1 MNLYR
6 KILGKTLVVIAL
18 LACTS
23 FCNEKATND
32 PSALALLG
40 FTLNLSTIS
49 GTLTDGA
56 GAPIPNAS
64 LELATESSV
73 RISGSSRS
81 LATTSE
87 TGVWQLSLG
96 SGSYE
101 IHVKDVNGK
110 LLGTFKISSSENQE
124 PSIEDISHLTD
135 TIFLV
140 SLSGSRDVGSKFEI
154 LSPLDGSIVKTYDLP
169 LNIKTADNLSC
180 HVLQNNSEKENFNV
194 GKGEKTSLVSIKPV
208 LGANK
213 IQIHCTN
220 SAGMSAKKTIL
231 TYFGNRIT
239 AGGSHSGYVVN
250 GNLYT
255 WGRNNYG
262 QLGSGTS
269 TGDLTNP
276 TITKLSTISQVVSIG
291 FNQNNSLAITEDGS
305 VWTWGANSS
314 GQLGMGNTGDVQAAA
329 ADPGPRNPPRKVP
342 GISGAVM
349 GTYGYDHAVVLK
361 SDGSV
366 VTFGSNSVGQLGN
379 GSGGAGTY
387 SANPVAVTGLPNDI
401 IQVIAG
407 SEHTAA
413 LSKSGDV
420 YVWGRDQ
427 YGNLGDG
434 TLGTASEVNS
444 TPKKVSSLSGI
455 VHIANGRDHILALK
469 NDGTVYAWGLAASGQ
484 LGIGGSGSPSPVPT
498 PTLVTGL
505 YQVVSVWAN
514 GTQSFAILSDGTVK
528 GWGANSS
535 GNLGTGLTTPAK
547 LYTPGDIVVGV
558 KDIQY
563 FGCGALHNFAILK
576 SGSLYGWGWNFKGSI
591 GRSDLQETW
600 AATTPIFL
608 TIPN

>member
-1 MNLYR
+1 MNPNR
-6 KILGKTLVVIAL
+6 KNRGKSLVVLAL
-18 LACTS
+18 LVAVS
-23 FCNEKATND
+23 FCKAKENED

-40 FTLNLSTIS
+40 FSLNLSTIS
-49 GTLTDGA
+49 GSLTDGA
-56 GAPIPNAS
+56 GSPIPNAS
-64 LELATESSV
+64 LELAMQGSV
-73 RISGSSRS
+73 KTSGDSRS
-81 LATTSE
+81 LATTTE
-87 TGVWQLSLG
+87 TGSWQLSLG
-96 SGSYE
+96 SGSYL
-101 IHVKDVNGK
+101 IHVKDANGK
-110 LLGTFKISSSENQE
+110 LLGTFKISSSENLE
-124 PSIEDISHLTD
+124 PSIEDISHLSD

-140 SLSGSRDVGSKFEI
+140 SLSGNRDVGSRFEI
-154 LSPLDGSIVKTYDLP
+154 LSPRDGSIVKTYDLP
-169 LNIKTADNLSC
+169 LNIKTADTLSC
-180 HVLQNNSEKENFNV
+180 HVLQNNAEKENFNV
-194 GKGEKTSLVSIKPV
+194 GKGEITSSISMKPV

-231 TYFGNRIT
+231 IYFGNRIT

-276 TITKLSTISQVVSIG
+276 TITKLSTISNVVSIG

-314 GQLGMGNTGDVQAAA
+314 GQLGMGNTGDLQAAPTDA
-329 ADPGPRNPPRKVP
+329 GQRNPPRKVP
-342 GISGAVM
+342 GINNAVM

-361 SDGSV
+361 SDGTV

-379 GSGGAGTY
+379 GTGGAGTY
-387 SANPVAVTGLPNDI
+387 SANPVTVTGLPNDI

-413 LSKSGDV
+413 LTKSGEV

-434 TLGTASEVNS
+434 VLGTAAEVNS

-484 LGIGGSGSPSPVPT
+484 LGIGGSGSPTPVPT

-514 GTQSFAILSDGTVK
+514 GTQSFAILGDGTVK

-576 SGSLYGWGWNFKGSI
+576 TGSLYGWGWNFKGSI

>member
-1 MNLYR
+1 MNRNR
-6 KILGKTLVVIAL
+6 KILKTFL
-18 LACTS
+18 LIVTVFGFLSLCKPKSEDTS
-23 FCNEKATND
+23 G
-32 PSALALLG
+32 LALLG
-40 FTLNLSTIS
+40 FVQNSSNLS

-56 GAPIPNAS
+56 GNPIPNAS
-64 LELATESSV
+64 LELEVAASFKSASSKA
-73 RISGSSRS
+73 
-81 LATTSE
+81 LATTTE
-87 TGVWQLSLG
+87 TGTWQLPLG
-96 SGSYE
+96 NGTFDIS
-101 IHVKDVNGK
+101 VKDNTGK
-110 LLGTFKISSSENQE
+110 LLGTFKIASSENLE

-140 SLSGSRDVGSKFEI
+140 SLANQRDVGSKFEI
-154 LSPLDGSIVKTYDLP
+154 LSPKDGSIIKTYDLAV
-169 LNIKTADNLSC
+169 NVKTTDSLTC
-180 HVLQNNSEKENFNV
+180 QVLQNKMEKQNFQVN
-194 GKGEKTSLVSIKPV
+194 KGESNPSISIKPL

-213 IQIHCTN
+213 IQIHCKN
-220 SAGMSAKKTIL
+220 ESGVSAKKTIL

-250 GNLYT
+250 GSLYT

-276 TITKLSTISQVVSIG
+276 TITKLSTISNVSSIG
-291 FNQNNSLAITEDGS
+291 FNQNNSLAITDDGS

-314 GQLGMGNTGDVQAAA
+314 GQLGMGNTGDLQASTSDA
-329 ADPGPRNPPRKVP
+329 GPRNPPRKVP

-361 SDGSV
+361 SDGTV

-379 GSGGAGTY
+379 GTGGAGTY
-387 SANPVAVTGLPNDI
+387 SANPVTVTGLPTDI

-413 LSKSGDV
+413 LTKSGDV

-444 TPKKVSSLSGI
+444 TPKKVLSLSGI
-455 VHIANGRDHILALK
+455 IHIANGRDHILALK
-469 NDGTVYAWGLAASGQ
+469 SDGTVYSWGLAASGQ
-484 LGIGGSGSPSPVPT
+484 LGTGGSGSPSPVAT

-505 YQVVSVWAN
+505 YNVVSVWAN

-528 GWGANSS
+528 GWGANAS

-576 SGSLYGWGWNFKGSI
+576 SGSLYGWGWNFKGSV

-608 TIPN
+608 TIPK

>member
-1 MNLYR
+1 MNQKRYITR
-6 KILGKTLVVIAL
+6 KSLIAFVLFSLV
-18 LACTS
+18 S
-23 FCNEKATND
+23 FCKAEETD
-32 PSALALLG
+32 RSALALLG
-40 FTLNLSTIS
+40 FSLHLSTIS
-49 GTLTDGA
+49 GTLTDGS
-56 GAPIPNAS
+56 GNPIPSAT
-64 LELATESSV
+64 LELATSASLRSSP
-73 RISGSSRS
+73 STRS
-81 LATTSE
+81 LATTTE
-87 TGVWQLSLG
+87 TGSWQLTLG
-96 SGSYE
+96 TGSYE
-101 IHVKDVNGK
+101 IQVKDTNSR
-110 LLGTFKISSSENQE
+110 LLGTFKISSSENLE
-124 PSIEDISHLTD
+124 PSIEDISHLTE

-140 SLSGSRDVGSKFEI
+140 SLTNQRDVGSKFEI
-154 LSPLDGSIVKTYDLP
+154 LSPKDGSIVRTYDLA
-169 LNIKTADNLSC
+169 LNVKTSDSFTC
-180 HVLQNNSEKENFNV
+180 HILQNKIEKENFTV
-194 GKGEKTSLVSIKPV
+194 GKGEVTSAYSMKPV

-220 SAGMSAKKTIL
+220 ASGISAKKTIL
-231 TYFGNRIT
+231 TYFGNRIA

-276 TITKLSTISQVVSIG
+276 TITKLSTISNIVSIG

-329 ADPGPRNPPRKVP
+329 SDSGPRNPPRKVP
-342 GISGAVM
+342 GITGAVM
-349 GTYGYDHAVVLK
+349 GSYGYDHAIILK
-361 SDGSV
+361 SDGTV
-366 VTFGSNSVGQLGN
+366 LTFGLNSVGQLGN
-379 GSGGAGTY
+379 GTGGAGTY
-387 SANPVAVTGLPNDI
+387 SANPVTVIGLPTDI

-407 SEHTAA
+407 SEHSAA
-413 LSKSGDV
+413 LTKSGDV

-434 TLGTASEVNS
+434 VLGSASEINS

-455 VHIANGRDHILALK
+455 VHIANGRDHLLALK

-484 LGIGGSGSPSPVPT
+484 LGIGGSGSPTPVPT
-498 PTLVTGL
+498 PTLVSGL
-505 YQVVSVWAN
+505 YHVASVWAN

>member
-1 MNLYR
+1 MNKNRNFLR
-6 KILGKTLVVIAL
+6 SILFVCLSLTFVAQCKSKEV
-18 LACTS
+18 
-23 FCNEKATND
+23 D

-40 FTLNLSTIS
+40 FSLNLSTIS

-56 GAPIPNAS
+56 GSPISNAS
-64 LELATESSV
+64 LEIATSANLRAST
-73 RISGSSRS
+73 SRS
-81 LATTSE
+81 LANTSE
-87 TGVWQLSLG
+87 TGGWQLSLG
-96 SGSYE
+96 SGTYE
-101 IHVKDVNGK
+101 ILVKDSSGK
-110 LLGTFKISSSENQE
+110 LLGSFKLSSSENLE
-124 PSIEDISHLTD
+124 PSIEDVSHLTD
-135 TIFLV
+135 KIFLV
-140 SLSGSRDVGSKFEI
+140 ALANDRQVGSKFEI
-154 LSPLDGSIVKTYDLP
+154 LSPKDGSIVKTYDLT
-169 LNIKTADNLSC
+169 LNVKTSDSLTC
-180 HVLQNNSEKENFNV
+180 QVLQNKTEKNNFNV
-194 GKGEKTSLVSIKPV
+194 GKGEVTSSLSVKPV

-220 SAGMSAKKTIL
+220 EAGVSAKKTIL
-231 TYFGNRIT
+231 TYFGNRIA

-255 WGRNNYG
+255 WGRNNFG
-262 QLGSGTS
+262 QLGTGTS

-276 TITKLSTISQVVSIG
+276 TITKLSTISSVASIG

-314 GQLGMGNTGDVQAAA
+314 GQLGMGNTGDLQAAA
-329 ADPGPRNPPRKVP
+329 ADAGPRNPPRKVP
-342 GISGAVM
+342 GITNAVM
-349 GTYGYDHAVVLK
+349 GVYGYDHALVLK
-361 SDGSV
+361 SDGTV
-366 VTFGSNSVGQLGN
+366 VSFGLNSVGQLGN
-379 GSGGAGTY
+379 GFGGTGTY
-387 SANPVAVTGLPNDI
+387 SANPVNVTGLPNDV

-407 SEHTAA
+407 AEHSAA
-413 LSKSGDV
+413 LTKSGDV

-434 TLGTASEVNS
+434 AVGTSTEVNS

-469 NDGTVYAWGLAASGQ
+469 TDGTVYSWGLAASGQ
-484 LGIGGSGSPSPVPT
+484 LGIGGTGSPSPVPT

-505 YQVVSVWAN
+505 YNVVSVWAN

-558 KDIQY
+558 RDIQY

-591 GRSDLQETW
+591 GRADLQETW

-608 TIPN
+608 TIPD